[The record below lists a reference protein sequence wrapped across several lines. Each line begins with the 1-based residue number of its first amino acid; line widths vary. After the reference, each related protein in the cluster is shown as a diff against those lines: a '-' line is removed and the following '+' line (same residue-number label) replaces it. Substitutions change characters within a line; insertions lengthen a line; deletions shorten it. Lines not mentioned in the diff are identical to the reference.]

1 MATFKEQIEGMT
13 GISLGTTPTDSQIT
27 QFLKDGI
34 IDVQNRHIALKP
46 ADAYLFAAESEESI
60 NNAFDLKGSKIVSV
74 VREAG
79 VDNDWREC
87 RFISPGLQSRVT
99 DTDSLQY
106 ASKYNPVYTI
116 FGDNEISVF
125 PSPSATTDAFK
136 VYYINNDPLIVS
148 ETDNTINNFPA
159 NKVYLVVLYASI
171 QSIAHKMTY
180 SATDLPTYSGQSA
193 SGSPND
199 AGWGYVD
206 YLLRTAEDIELANA
220 KQGTLSSETQ
230 QLQVEYQWYAEKLKI
245 LKEQYDIA
253 FSIEKPPAP
262 ANQGGR

>member
-13 GISLGTTPTDSQIT
+13 GISVGVNPTESQVT

-60 NNAFDLKGSKIVSV
+60 NNGFNLKGSKIVSV
-74 VREAG
+74 LREAG
-79 VDNDWREC
+79 EDNDWREC

-99 DTDSLQY
+99 DPKSFQY
-106 ASKYNPVYTI
+106 ASKYNPAYTI

-125 PSPSATTDAFK
+125 PSPSASTNAFK
-136 VYYINNDPLIVS
+136 VYYINNDPLIIS
-148 ETDNTINNFPA
+148 STDNTINHFPA

-171 QSIAHKMTY
+171 QSIANKMTA
-180 SATDLPTYSGQSA
+180 SAIYLPEYSGGSA

-199 AGWGYVD
+199 AGWGQVD

-220 KQGTLSSETQ
+220 KQGTLSTENQ